1 MHCRRS
7 IHSPGLSLLDVSSDL
22 DSDCNHQKCLH
33 ILWNALEHREG
44 LKLPSV
50 ENHLFGGFINKKK
63 GIFGG
68 FYEEKEQKGST

>member
-1 MHCRRS
+1 MHYRRS

-22 DSDCNHQKCLH
+22 DSDCKHQNCLH
-33 ILWNALEHREG
+33 MLRIALERREG

-50 ENHLFGGFINKKK
+50 ENQLFGVFINQK

-68 FYEEKEQKGST
+68 FYKEKEQKGST